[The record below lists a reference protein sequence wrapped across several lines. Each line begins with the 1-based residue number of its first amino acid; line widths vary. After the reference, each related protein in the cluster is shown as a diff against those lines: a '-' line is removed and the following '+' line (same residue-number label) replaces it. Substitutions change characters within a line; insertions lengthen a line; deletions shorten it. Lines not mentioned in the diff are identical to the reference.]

1 MTKCGMHISMPLYK
15 KLLIDT
21 GASMLVKEVRIHT
34 FKGHIAINQEFV
46 FISNGHLCYCKPSED
61 ERGHNAYYSVG
72 Y

>member
-1 MTKCGMHISMPLYK
+1 
-15 KLLIDT
+15 
-21 GASMLVKEVRIHT
+21 MLVKEVRIHT